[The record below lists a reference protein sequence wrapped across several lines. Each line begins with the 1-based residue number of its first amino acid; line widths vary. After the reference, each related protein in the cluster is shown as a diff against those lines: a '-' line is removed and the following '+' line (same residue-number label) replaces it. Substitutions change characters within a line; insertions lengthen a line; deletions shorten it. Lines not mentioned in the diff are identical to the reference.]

1 MTRLTWSYGDN
12 ANVQVVCLC
21 RAFPWFQDSKGVFNR
36 TSVIVKWWEEF
47 GFFTG
52 WIRQW
57 MGLDMNG
64 VVWRWMMLLSSSES
78 STLSWSRPDSSWLS
92 LFWDVACWICCCP
105 ILCSCALLSNPFMMF
120 RQWCDIIWKRLPPS
134 CRKGCVSFP
143 LSWFDVHLDRRSTIQ
158 LTLWW
163 YSSQMLWSSRHDI
176 KKKSSLKLKICGH
189 NSVFLCKFFGA
200 RMIISLCPNQ
210 YFVFYNTV
218 NCAHKLVVWI

>member
-1 MTRLTWSYGDN
+1 
-12 ANVQVVCLC
+12 
-21 RAFPWFQDSKGVFNR
+21 
-36 TSVIVKWWEEF
+36 
-47 GFFTG
+47 
-52 WIRQW
+52 

-189 NSVFLCKFFGA
+189 NSVFLCNFFGA